1 MADTSPSPYTPAPT
15 EGKMFAPKP
24 TGKEEVRICESCQ
37 KQFLVIPQEQEFY
50 LKKDLPWPANCPEC
64 RQKRRLS
71 LRNERKLYKRKCD
84 KCQKDIIST
93 YAPDSKYIVY
103 CQECF
108 WKNIG

>member
-1 MADTSPSPYTPAPT
+1 MDNPGATQPPAGSATSHTP
-15 EGKMFAPKP
+15 EL
-24 TGKEEVRICESCQ
+24 TGKEEIRTCESCS
-37 KQFLVIPQEQEFY
+37 KNFLIIPQEQVFY
-50 LKKDLPWPANCPEC
+50 KKKDLPWPTNCPEC

-108 WKNIG
+108 WQNIG

>member
-1 MADTSPSPYTPAPT
+1 MAEDTAKT
-15 EGKMFAPKP
+15 
-24 TGKEEVRICESCQ
+24 TGNIEEDLKTASKKSCATCKKE
-37 KQFLVIPQEQEFY
+37 FLIIPQEKEFY
-50 LKKDLPWPANCPEC
+50 KKKDLPWPDNCPEC

-93 YAPDSKYIVY
+93 YPPDSKYIIY

>member
-1 MADTSPSPYTPAPT
+1 MNQDVTTQAKNETRT
-15 EGKMFAPKP
+15 
-24 TGKEEVRICESCQ
+24 CETCQ
-37 KQFLVIPQEQEFY
+37 KSFLIIVQEQEFY
-50 LKKDLPWPANCPEC
+50 KKKDLPWPTNCPEC
-64 RQKRRLS
+64 RQRRRLS

-93 YAPDSKYIVY
+93 YSPDSKYIVY

>member
-1 MADTSPSPYTPAPT
+1 MAESTT
-15 EGKMFAPKP
+15 F
-24 TGKEEVRICESCQ
+24 KEEIRTCETCQ
-37 KQFLVIPQEQEFY
+37 KQFLIIPQEQEFY
-50 LKKDLPWPANCPEC
+50 KKKDLPWPTNCPEC

-108 WKNIG
+108 WQNIG

>member
-1 MADTSPSPYTPAPT
+1 MTDEVIQNKISKCKAC
-15 EGKMFAPKP
+15 GKD
-24 TGKEEVRICESCQ
+24 
-37 KQFLVIPQEQEFY
+37 FLIIEQEQKFY
-50 LKKDLPWPANCPEC
+50 KKKDLPLPDNCPDC

-84 KCQKDIIST
+84 KCQKEMIST

-108 WKNIG
+108 WKHLG